1 MLLYPLR
8 DAHEAIY
15 HLAGLSSPRLVAT
28 LTRKKSLRSL
38 CAAVWSDETAR
49 RESVVP
55 CPCTACVFVR
65 LHLQRD
71 RDALSPLRARVRFP
85 SLCALPTKTMNQSA
99 ANHAAGLLEQST
111 AVRSSATSFTTAV
124 LDTMSPAAHHSSVQ
138 PAPPSPVLAAMFLDL
153 FAIAARALL
162 SDGT

>member
-1 MLLYPLR
+1 MLLYPGR
-8 DAHEAIY
+8 DAHEATY
-15 HLAGLSSPRLVAT
+15 QLVGLSSPRLVAT

-49 RESVVP
+49 EEFVVP
-55 CPCTACVFVR
+55 YPCTACVFVR

-85 SLCALPTKTMNQSA
+85 SLCTLPTKTMRQSA

-124 LDTMSPAAHHSSVQ
+124 LDTMSPESTTASSSQHLPLLCSQRFSSISLPLPPAHSV
-138 PAPPSPVLAAMFLDL
+138 
-153 FAIAARALL
+153 
-162 SDGT
+162 